1 MREGP
6 HPRSGETQY
15 KALNCCEQ
23 NMIMFLSP
31 SAPPPSTLAPQ
42 HLVSSLHT
50 FLQYLCAHVKLGT
63 SQSSQETTA
72 LGGNWGG
79 TESIGVC
86 NTFAEC
92 SSSNHHAGVVLDQ
105 KYFTDNCLR
114 SFSLVPLFPL
124 LICPFYSVQ

>member
-1 MREGP
+1 
-6 HPRSGETQY
+6 
-15 KALNCCEQ
+15 
-23 NMIMFLSP
+23 MIMFLSP

-86 NTFAEC
+86 VIHLQNVHLQTTMLEL
-92 SSSNHHAGVVLDQ
+92 S
-105 KYFTDNCLR
+105 
-114 SFSLVPLFPL
+114 
-124 LICPFYSVQ
+124 